1 MAKDLE
7 ELDSEFNR
15 SANEAFHSLY
25 TRLENKLKELDRRRD
40 ENVFQHTC
48 AKYMETLKGELETIA
63 LRLVEKNQ
71 NLREVNLLRRNLT
84 NRIHDFLQE
93 FTQKSQS
100 L

>member
-1 MAKDLE
+1 MVKDLE
-7 ELDSEFNR
+7 ELNREFNQ

-25 TRLENKLKELDRRRD
+25 TRLENNRRELDRRRD

-48 AKYMETLKGELETIA
+48 AKYVETLKAELQTIA
-63 LRLVEKNQ
+63 LTLMEKNQ
-71 NLREVNLLRRNLT
+71 NLRELNLLRRNLT

-93 FTQKSQS
+93 FTLKSQS